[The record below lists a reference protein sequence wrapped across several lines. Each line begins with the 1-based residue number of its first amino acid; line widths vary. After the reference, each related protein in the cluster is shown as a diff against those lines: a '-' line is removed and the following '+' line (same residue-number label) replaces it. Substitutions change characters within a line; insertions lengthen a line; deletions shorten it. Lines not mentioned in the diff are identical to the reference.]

1 MQFGNTGIEGATR
14 LSTLEQAPDL
24 QLFLGS
30 SIMQTVQVEYSGQI
44 QVNTGKNPRE
54 LYAHQNE
61 AIKALDQKNKLPFEG
76 LLVLPT
82 GGGKTLTAV
91 HWLLRN
97 FIDKRK
103 KVLWIAHRHELLN
116 QALETLKFSAYPS
129 LLSDIE
135 TFRYRVISG
144 HPKHDRPINIKPTDD
159 IIIASKDSLNGG
171 LDYLINN
178 WVKYSDTIL
187 LVVDEAHHATAKTY
201 RKLIDSIKQN
211 FKDRGRTD
219 GFRMLGLTAT
229 PFRTDKGEQGLLKKV
244 FPNDIIFS
252 EHLRTLITRGILAEP
267 IFENL
272 ETELD
277 FYREL
282 TNKDIKAIENFDK
295 LPTKVAERIAMS
307 SIRNK
312 RIVDC
317 YIENREKYKPLLVFA
332 VDVQHAIELNGLFKK
347 RGITSD
353 FVAAKITDVNTGSTI
368 SVKENLEKIERFRA
382 GKLEVLI
389 NVEMLIEGIDLP
401 NVQTVFL
408 TRPTTSTILMTQ
420 MIGRGLRGQ
429 TAGGTEKAYV
439 VSFIDNWED
448 KINWVNPEKLI
459 DIEGVEF
466 VDRDIETM
474 KRIARLISI
483 EKIEEFAIIMDDSI
497 DTTALEKLD
506 FLKRVPVGIY
516 RFSIL
521 EPSESDEPVSRNY
534 DVLLYS
540 DTEEAYDSFVNDLEA
555 VFKGIDIENREIL
568 TEEELKYLL
577 ELTKE
582 LYFPDYPF
590 LLGYR
595 DADVENILRF
605 YAQKQMEPEFIA
617 FSERRKCDVSIVARH
632 IYENDLT
639 LKQVTEYLTS
649 LWNDS
654 KSFWQVL
661 FGYNYLYF
669 KKQVDIEINKLIG
682 AYPDLIVTPPIV
694 IPDTVPLESLSLIE
708 IREKDPAE
716 YRDIKDAVFAKHI
729 DAKGFITCAISGFKS
744 QMRRDFQVDHIIP
757 MSKGG
762 LTTLENLQVLSR
774 KAHAEKTRLENLK
787 R

>member
-1 MQFGNTGIEGATR
+1 
-14 LSTLEQAPDL
+14 
-24 QLFLGS
+24 
-30 SIMQTVQVEYSGQI
+30 MQTTQVEYSGHI

-61 AIKALDQKNKLPFEG
+61 AIKALDQKNKVPFEG

-82 GGGKTLTAV
+82 GGGKTLTAI

-97 FIDKRK
+97 FIDKGK
-103 KVLWIAHRHELLN
+103 KVLWIAHRHELLD
-116 QALETLKFSAYPS
+116 QAFETLKFSAYPP
-129 LLSDIE
+129 LLSDVE
-135 TFRYRVISG
+135 RFRYRIISG
-144 HPKHDRPINIKPTDD
+144 HPKHDRPVNIQPTDD
-159 IIIASKDSLNGG
+159 IIIASKDSLSSG
-171 LDYLINN
+171 LSYLKNN
-178 WVKYSDTIL
+178 WVNHADAIL

-201 RKLIDSIKQN
+201 RKLIDSIKQD
-211 FKDRGRTD
+211 FKAKEKVN

-229 PFRTDKGEQGLLKKV
+229 PFRTDEGEQGLLKKV
-244 FPNDIIFS
+244 FPDDIIFS

-282 TNKDIKAIENFDK
+282 TEKDIRAIEDFNK
-295 LPTKVAERIAMS
+295 LPKKVAERIAMS

-312 RIVDC
+312 RIVDR
-317 YIENREKYKPLLVFA
+317 YIDNREKYKPLLVFA
-332 VDVQHAIELNGLFKK
+332 VDIQHAIELNGLFQK
-347 RGITSD
+347 RGINSD
-353 FVAAKITDVNTGSTI
+353 FVASKVVDEGTGATI
-368 SVKENLEKIERFRA
+368 SVKENSEKIKRFRA
-382 GKLEVLI
+382 GELEVLI
-389 NVEMLIEGIDLP
+389 NVEMLTEGTDLP

-420 MIGRGLRGQ
+420 MIGRALRGQ
-429 TAGGTEKAYV
+429 SAGGTEKAYV

-483 EKIEEFAIIMDDSI
+483 EKIEEFARMMDDSI
-497 DTTALEKLD
+497 DTTTLEKLD

-521 EPSESDEPVSRNY
+521 EPSESGEPISRNY
-534 DVLLYS
+534 DVLLYN
-540 DTEEAYDSFVNDLEA
+540 DTEEAYDSFVNDLAA
-555 VFKGIDIENREIL
+555 VFQDLDIQNREVL
-568 TEEELKYLL
+568 TDDELEYLL
-577 ELTKE
+577 QLTKN
-582 LYFPDYPF
+582 LYFPDYSF

-595 DADVENILRF
+595 DDDVKNILRF
-605 YAQKQMEPEFIA
+605 YAQKEMEPEFIA
-617 FSERRKCDVSIVARH
+617 FSERRKCDLSIVAAH

-654 KSFWQVL
+654 KTFWQVL

-669 KKQVDIEINKLIG
+669 KKQVDIEINKLLG
-682 AYPDLIVTPPIV
+682 VYPNLTVTPPVV
-694 IPDTVPLESLSLIE
+694 IPDEVPLESLSLIE
-708 IREKDPAE
+708 IRERDPAE
-716 YRDIKDAVFAKHI
+716 YRDIKDAVFAQYT
-729 DAKGFITCAISGFKS
+729 DAQGFVTCAVSGFKS
-744 QMRRDFQVDHIIP
+744 QMRRDFQIDHITP

-774 KAHAEKTRLENLK
+774 KAHAEKTRLENLQ

>member
-1 MQFGNTGIEGATR
+1 
-14 LSTLEQAPDL
+14 
-24 QLFLGS
+24 
-30 SIMQTVQVEYSGQI
+30 MQTIQVEKSGQI
-44 QVNTGKNPRE
+44 QVNKGKNPRE

-61 AIKALDQKNKLPFEG
+61 AIKALDQKNKSPFEG

-103 KVLWIAHRHELLN
+103 KVLWIAHRHELLD
-116 QALETLKFSAYPS
+116 QAFETLKFSAYPS
-129 LLSDIE
+129 LLSDTE
-135 TFRYRVISG
+135 RFRYRVISG
-144 HPKHDRPINIKPTDD
+144 DTNKHDRPVNIQPTDD
-159 IIIASKDSLNGG
+159 IIIASKDSLNSG
-171 LDYLINN
+171 LNYLTDN
-178 WVKYSDTIL
+178 WVNHSTEIL

-211 FKDRGRTD
+211 FKDRGKAD

-229 PFRTDKGEQGLLKKV
+229 PFRTDKSEQGLLKKV
-244 FPNDIIFS
+244 FPDDIIFS

-267 IFENL
+267 VFENL

-277 FYREL
+277 FYKEL
-282 TNKDIKAIENFDK
+282 TDRDIRSIEDFDK
-295 LPTKVAERIAMS
+295 LPKKVAEKIAMS

-312 RIVDC
+312 RIVDH
-317 YIENREKYKPLLVFA
+317 YVENREKYKPLLVFA
-332 VDVQHAIELNGLFKK
+332 VDIQHAIALNGLFKK
-347 RGITSD
+347 RGINSD
-353 FVAAKITDVNTGSTI
+353 FVASKIIDEGTGATI
-368 SVKENLEKIERFRA
+368 SVKENSEKIKRFRA

-389 NVEMLIEGIDLP
+389 NVEMLTEGTDLP

-408 TRPTTSTILMTQ
+408 TRPTTSTLLMTQ
-420 MIGRGLRGQ
+420 MIGRALRGQ
-429 TAGGTEKAYV
+429 KAGGTEKAYV

-448 KINWVNPEKLI
+448 KINWVNPEKLTDI
-459 DIEGVEF
+459 DGAEF

-483 EKIEEFAIIMDDSI
+483 EKIEEFARMMDDSI

-506 FLKRVPVGIY
+506 FLRRVPVGIY

-521 EPSESDEPVSRNY
+521 ESSESAEPVSRDAEPVSRNY
-534 DVLLYS
+534 DVLLYNG
-540 DTEEAYDSFVNDLEA
+540 TEEAYDSFVNDLDA
-555 VFKGIDIENREIL
+555 VFKSVNIQNREVL
-568 TEEELKYLL
+568 TDEELEYLL
-577 ELTKE
+577 QLTKN

-595 DADVENILRF
+595 DDDVKNILRF
-605 YAQKQMEPEFIA
+605 YAQKEMEPEFIA
-617 FSERRKCDVSIVARH
+617 FSERRKCDLSIVARH

-639 LKQVTEYLTS
+639 LRQVTEYLTS
-649 LWNDS
+649 LWNDG

-669 KKQVDIEINKLIG
+669 KKQVDIEINKLLG
-682 AYPDLIVTPPIV
+682 VYPDLTLTPPIV
-694 IPDTVPLESLSLIE
+694 IPDTVPLESLSLVE
-708 IREKDPAE
+708 IRERDPAE
-716 YRDIKDAVFAKHI
+716 YRDIKDAVFAKYT
-729 DAKGFITCAISGFKS
+729 DGKGFIVCASSGFKS
-744 QMRRDFQVDHIIP
+744 QMRRDFQIDHIIP
-757 MSKGG
+757 MSEGG

-774 KAHAEKTRLENLK
+774 KAHAEKTRLDNLK

>member
-1 MQFGNTGIEGATR
+1 
-14 LSTLEQAPDL
+14 
-24 QLFLGS
+24 
-30 SIMQTVQVEYSGQI
+30 MQTLSVEYSGHI
-44 QVNTGKNPRE
+44 RVNVGKNPRE

-61 AIKALDQKNKLPFEG
+61 AIKALNRKNDSPFEG

-97 FIDKRK
+97 FIDQRK
-103 KVLWIAHRHELLN
+103 KVLWIAHRHELLD
-116 QALETLKFSAYPS
+116 QAFETLKFSAYPS
-129 LLSDIE
+129 LLSDTE
-135 TFRYRVISG
+135 RFRYRLISG
-144 HPKHDRPINIKPTDD
+144 HPKHDRPVNIQPTDD

-171 LDYLINN
+171 LQYLIDN
-178 WVKYSDTIL
+178 WVNHADAVL

-201 RKLIDSIKQN
+201 RKLIGTIKQN
-211 FKDRGRTD
+211 FADRGKAN

-229 PFRTDKGEQGLLKKV
+229 PFRTDESEQGLLKQV
-244 FPNDIIFS
+244 FPDDIIFS

-267 IFENL
+267 VFENL

-282 TNKDIKAIENFDK
+282 TDKDIRAIEDFDK
-295 LPTKVAERIAMS
+295 LPKQVAARIAMS

-312 RIVDC
+312 RIVDH
-317 YIENREKYKPLLVFA
+317 YVENREKYQPLLVFA
-332 VDVQHAIELNGLFKK
+332 VDIQHAIELNGLFQK
-347 RGITSD
+347 RGINSD
-353 FVAAKITDVNTGSTI
+353 FVASKIVDEGTGATV
-368 SVKENLEKIERFRA
+368 SVKENSEKIKQFRT
-382 GKLEVLI
+382 GDLEVLI
-389 NVEMLIEGIDLP
+389 NVEMLTEGTDLP

-420 MIGRGLRGQ
+420 MIGRALRGQ
-429 TAGGTEKAYV
+429 SAGGTEKAYV

-483 EKIEEFAIIMDDSI
+483 EKIAEFARMMDDAI

-506 FLKRVPVGIY
+506 FLRRVPVGIY

-521 EPSESDEPVSRNY
+521 EPSESGEPVSRNY
-534 DVLLYS
+534 DVLLYN

-555 VFKGIDIENREIL
+555 VFKDVDIQNREVL
-568 TEEELKYLL
+568 TDEELEHLL
-577 ELTKE
+577 QLTKE
-582 LYFPDYPF
+582 LYFPDYSF

-595 DADVENILRF
+595 DDDVRNILRF
-605 YAQKQMEPEFIA
+605 YAQKEMEPEFIA
-617 FSERRKCDVSIVARH
+617 FSERRKCDLSIVARH

-639 LKQVTEYLTS
+639 LKQVTEYLTA
-649 LWNDS
+649 LWNDN

-669 KKQVDIEINKLIG
+669 KKQVDIEINKLLG
-682 AYPDLIVTPPIV
+682 VYPHLTVTPPIV
-694 IPDTVPLESLSLIE
+694 IPDTVPLETLSLVE
-708 IREKDPAE
+708 IRERDPAE
-716 YRDIKDAVFAKHI
+716 YRDIKDAVFAKYT
-729 DAKGFITCAISGFKS
+729 DAKGFIVCAASGFKS
-744 QMRRDFQVDHIIP
+744 QMRRDFQIDHIKP
-757 MSKGG
+757 MSDGG
-762 LTTLENLQVLSR
+762 LTRLENLQVLSR
-774 KAHAEKTRLENLK
+774 PAHTEKTRLENLK

>member
-1 MQFGNTGIEGATR
+1 MQAI
-14 LSTLEQAPDL
+14 
-24 QLFLGS
+24 
-30 SIMQTVQVEYSGQI
+30 QVEYSGQI

-61 AIKALDQKNKLPFEG
+61 AIKALDQKNKIPFEG

-82 GGGKTLTAV
+82 GGGKTLTAI

-103 KVLWIAHRHELLN
+103 KVLWIAHRHELLD
-116 QALETLKFSAYPS
+116 QAFETLKFSAYPS
-129 LLSDIE
+129 LLSDVE
-135 TFRYRVISG
+135 RFRYRVISG
-144 HPKHDRPINIKPTDD
+144 HPKHDRPVNIQPTDD
-159 IIIASKDSLNGG
+159 IIIASKDSLNSG
-171 LDYLINN
+171 LNYLTDN
-178 WVKYSDTIL
+178 WVNHADAIL

-211 FKDRGRTD
+211 FKDREKVN

-229 PFRTDKGEQGLLKKV
+229 PFRTDESEQGLLKKV
-244 FPNDIIFS
+244 FPDDIIFS

-282 TNKDIKAIENFDK
+282 TEKDIRAIEDFDK
-295 LPTKVAERIAMS
+295 LPKKVAERIAMS

-312 RIVDC
+312 RIVDH
-317 YIENREKYKPLLVFA
+317 YVENREKYKPLLVFA
-332 VDVQHAIELNGLFKK
+332 VDIQHAIELNGLFQK
-347 RGITSD
+347 RGINSD
-353 FVAAKITDVNTGSTI
+353 FVASKIVDESTGATI
-368 SVKENLEKIERFRA
+368 SVKENSEKIKRFRA
-382 GKLEVLI
+382 GGLEVLI
-389 NVEMLIEGIDLP
+389 NVEMLTEGTDLP

-420 MIGRGLRGQ
+420 MIGRALRGQ
-429 TAGGTEKAYV
+429 SAGGTEKAYV

-459 DIEGVEF
+459 DMEGVEF

-483 EKIEEFAIIMDDSI
+483 EKIEEFARMMDDSI

-506 FLKRVPVGIY
+506 FLRRVPVGIY

-521 EPSESDEPVSRNY
+521 EPTESGEPVSRNY
-534 DVLLYS
+534 DVLLYN
-540 DTEEAYDSFVNDLEA
+540 DTEEAYDSFVNDLAA
-555 VFKGIDIENREIL
+555 VFKGVDIQNREVL
-568 TEEELKYLL
+568 TDEELEYLL
-577 ELTKE
+577 QLTKN
-582 LYFPDYPF
+582 LYFPDHPF

-595 DADVENILRF
+595 DDDVRNILRF
-605 YAQKQMEPEFIA
+605 YAQKEMEPEFIA
-617 FSERRKCDVSIVARH
+617 FSKRGECNLSIVARH
-632 IYENDLT
+632 IYDDDLT

-649 LWNDS
+649 LWNDN

-669 KKQVDIEINKLIG
+669 KKQVDIEINKLLG
-682 AYPDLIVTPPIV
+682 VYPDLTVTPPVV

-708 IREKDPAE
+708 IRERDPAE
-716 YRDIKDAVFAKHI
+716 YRDIKDAIFAKYT
-729 DAKGFITCAISGFKS
+729 DAKGFITCAASGFKS
-744 QMRRDFQVDHIIP
+744 QMRRDFQIDHIIP

>member
-1 MQFGNTGIEGATR
+1 
-14 LSTLEQAPDL
+14 
-24 QLFLGS
+24 
-30 SIMQTVQVEYSGQI
+30 MQTVQVDYSGQI
-44 QVNTGKNPRE
+44 QVNAGENPRE

-61 AIKALDQKNKLPFEG
+61 AIKALDQKNKSPFEG

-97 FIDKRK
+97 FIDKRN
-103 KVLWIAHRHELLN
+103 KVLWIAHRHELLD
-116 QALETLKFSAYPS
+116 QAFETLKFSAYPS
-129 LLSDIE
+129 LLNDVE
-135 TFRYRVISG
+135 KFRYRVISG
-144 HPKHDRPINIKPTDD
+144 HPKHDRPVNIQSTDD
-159 IIIASKDSLNGG
+159 IIIASKDSLNAG
-171 LDYLINN
+171 LNYLLDN
-178 WVKYSDTIL
+178 WVGHSDAIL

-201 RKLIDSIKQN
+201 RKLINEIKQN
-211 FKDRGRTD
+211 FKDRGKAN

-229 PFRTDKGEQGLLKKV
+229 PFRSDKGEQGLLKKV
-244 FPNDIIFS
+244 FPDDIIFS

-267 IFENL
+267 VFENL

-282 TNKDIKAIENFDK
+282 TDKDIKAIKDFDK
-295 LPTKVAERIAMS
+295 LPKKIAERIAMS
-307 SIRNK
+307 NVRNK
-312 RIVDC
+312 RIVDH
-317 YIENREKYKPLLVFA
+317 YVENRDRFKPLLVFA
-332 VDVQHAIELNGLFKK
+332 VDVQHAIELNGLFQK
-347 RGITSD
+347 RGINSD
-353 FVAAKITDVNTGSTI
+353 FVAAKISDAITGATI
-368 SVKENLEKIERFRA
+368 SVKENSEKIKRFRR
-382 GKLEVLI
+382 GELEVLI
-389 NVEMLIEGIDLP
+389 NVEMLTEGTDLP

-408 TRPTTSTILMTQ
+408 TRPTTSAILMTQ
-420 MIGRGLRGQ
+420 MIGRALRGQ

-448 KINWVNPEKLI
+448 KINWVNPEKLT
-459 DIEGVEF
+459 DIEGTEF
-466 VDRDIETM
+466 IDKDIETM
-474 KRIARLISI
+474 KKIARLISI
-483 EKIEEFAIIMDDSI
+483 EKIEEFARMMDDSI
-497 DTTALEKLD
+497 DTTVLEKLD

-521 EPSESDEPVSRNY
+521 EPSESGEPASRNY
-534 DVLLYS
+534 DVLLYN

-555 VFKGIDIENREIL
+555 VFKYVDIEDREVL
-568 TEEELKYLL
+568 TDGELKDLQQI
-577 ELTKE
+577 TKE
-582 LYFPDYPF
+582 IYFPDHPF

-617 FSERRKCDVSIVARH
+617 FSERRKCNLSIVARH

-639 LKQVTEYLTS
+639 LKQATEYLTS

-669 KKQVDIEINKLIG
+669 KKQVDIEINKLLG
-682 AYPDLIVTPPIV
+682 VYPDLTVTTPI
-694 IPDTVPLESLSLIE
+694 IISDTVPLESLSLVE
-708 IREKDPAE
+708 IRERDPAE
-716 YRDIKDAVFAKHI
+716 YRDIKDAVFAKYT
-729 DAKGFITCAISGFKS
+729 DVKGFITCALSGLKS
-744 QMRRDFQVDHIIP
+744 QMRRDFQIDHIIP

-774 KAHAEKTRLENLK
+774 KAHAEKTRSENLEK
-787 R
+787 

>member
-1 MQFGNTGIEGATR
+1 
-14 LSTLEQAPDL
+14 
-24 QLFLGS
+24 
-30 SIMQTVQVEYSGQI
+30 MQTIQVEKSGQI
-44 QVNTGKNPRE
+44 QVNKGKNPRE

-61 AIKALDQKNKLPFEG
+61 AIKALDQKNKSPFEG

-103 KVLWIAHRHELLN
+103 KVLWIAHRHELLD
-116 QALETLKFSAYPS
+116 QAFETLKFSAYPS
-129 LLSDIE
+129 LLSDTE
-135 TFRYRVISG
+135 RFRYRVISG
-144 HPKHDRPINIKPTDD
+144 DTNKHDRPVNIQPTDD
-159 IIIASKDSLNGG
+159 IIIASKDSLNSG
-171 LDYLINN
+171 LNYLTDN
-178 WVKYSDTIL
+178 WVNHSTEIL

-211 FKDRGRTD
+211 FKDRGKAD

-229 PFRTDKGEQGLLKKV
+229 PFRTDKSEQGLLKKV
-244 FPNDIIFS
+244 FPDDIIFS

-267 IFENL
+267 VFENL

-277 FYREL
+277 FYKEL
-282 TNKDIKAIENFDK
+282 TDRDIRSIEDFDK
-295 LPTKVAERIAMS
+295 LPKKVAEKIAMS

-312 RIVDC
+312 RIVDH
-317 YIENREKYKPLLVFA
+317 YVENREKYKPLLVFA
-332 VDVQHAIELNGLFKK
+332 VDIQHAIALNGLFKK
-347 RGITSD
+347 RGINSD
-353 FVAAKITDVNTGSTI
+353 FVASKIIDAGTGATI
-368 SVKENLEKIERFRA
+368 SVKENSEKIKRFRA

-389 NVEMLIEGIDLP
+389 NVEMLTEGTDLP

-408 TRPTTSTILMTQ
+408 TRPTTSTLLMTQ
-420 MIGRGLRGQ
+420 MIGRALRGQ
-429 TAGGTEKAYV
+429 KAGGTEKAYV

-448 KINWVNPEKLI
+448 KINWVNPEKLTDI
-459 DIEGVEF
+459 DGAEF

-483 EKIEEFAIIMDDSI
+483 EKIEEFARMMDDSI

-506 FLKRVPVGIY
+506 FLRRVPVGIY

-521 EPSESDEPVSRNY
+521 ESSESAEPVSRDAEPVSRNY
-534 DVLLYS
+534 DVLLYNG
-540 DTEEAYDSFVNDLEA
+540 TEEAYDSFVNDLDA
-555 VFKGIDIENREIL
+555 VFKSVNIQNREVL
-568 TEEELKYLL
+568 TDEELEYLL
-577 ELTKE
+577 QLTKN

-595 DADVENILRF
+595 DDDVKNILRF
-605 YAQKQMEPEFIA
+605 YAQKEMEPEFIA
-617 FSERRKCDVSIVARH
+617 FSERRKCDLSIVARH

-639 LKQVTEYLTS
+639 LRQVTEYLTS
-649 LWNDS
+649 LWNDG

-669 KKQVDIEINKLIG
+669 KKQVDIEINKLLG
-682 AYPDLIVTPPIV
+682 VYPDLTLTPPIV
-694 IPDTVPLESLSLIE
+694 IPDTVPLESLSLVE
-708 IREKDPAE
+708 IRERDPAE
-716 YRDIKDAVFAKHI
+716 YRDIKDAVFAKYT
-729 DAKGFITCAISGFKS
+729 DGKGFIVCASSGFKS
-744 QMRRDFQVDHIIP
+744 QMRRDFQIDHIIP
-757 MSKGG
+757 MSEGG

-774 KAHAEKTRLENLK
+774 KAHAEKTRLDNLK